1 LSRCFFYVSDIL
13 RQVIENGGI
22 QGVKAKKQRKTEFS
36 LNDEDRCKLQ
46 ASEKPMSVSEISDY
60 LNSLVDTN
68 ISKKISAATINNW
81 LLSLQFL
88 ELVVQQDGKNRKLP
102 TDQGRELGIFTEE
115 KIGQYGKYVIV
126 LFSQPAQQFIFD
138 NIDAIAGYKKEKN
151 D

>member
-1 LSRCFFYVSDIL
+1 
-13 RQVIENGGI
+13 
-22 QGVKAKKQRKTEFS
+22 
-36 LNDEDRCKLQ
+36 
-46 ASEKPMSVSEISDY
+46 MSVSEISDY